1 MFRKPL
7 LSIGSMPIGCMYS
20 SSENYLN
27 TIYPH
32 YSKKLNRNI
41 TIKEIFDLGLAFEF
55 NKEKFDKNNIII
67 KKHSSK
73 EIKIFVLEMIDY
85 LKNKSKFKNYFL
97 NKKAINSYKKIIK
110 RYETEHGQTYNGK
123 LYFCFSKFF

>member
-1 MFRKPL
+1 MNLIKKNLIKIIL
-7 LSIGSMPIGCMYS
+7 L
-20 SSENYLN
+20 L
-27 TIYPH
+27 
-32 YSKKLNRNI
+32 
-41 TIKEIFDLGLAFEF
+41 
-55 NKEKFDKNNIII
+55 

-123 LYFCFSKFF
+123 LYFFFSKFFLKKNINIYFNKHA